1 MNNTVS
7 DCELC
12 TTPGGT
18 VLWHSPQCRVVRV
31 EHPDYPGFCRV
42 IWNAHV
48 REMTDL
54 SANERA
60 YMMEIVFAVESVVRA
75 LFLPDKI
82 NLASLGNM
90 TPHVHWHI
98 IPRWETDRHFPEPIW
113 GKAQRSGN
121 AARPTISN
129 QQLANRLE
137 QALATLGGNPIE
149 HQDIDDFRPRVRD

>member
-1 MNNTVS
+1 MNDTVTN
-7 DCELC
+7 CELC

-18 VLWHSPQCRVVRV
+18 VLWHSPRCRVVRV

-42 IWNAHV
+42 IWNRHV

-60 YMMEIVFAVESVVRA
+60 YMMRIVFAVESVVRA

-98 IPRWETDRHFPEPIW
+98 IPRWETDTHFPEPIW
-113 GKAQRSGN
+113 GKVQRAGN

-129 QQLANRLE
+129 QKLADRLG
-137 QALATLGGNPIE
+137 QALATLGGDPIE
-149 HQDIDDFRPRVRD
+149 HQGTDDFGPRIRD